1 MEYVLSIVLLLVG
14 FVLLVKGADFFVSS
28 SASIARKFNVSPLV
42 IGLTLVA
49 LGTSLPELA
58 VSFVA
63 SLTVAPG
70 ATADIAMGNVVGSS
84 IANIALILGLTAV
97 TMPVRTAKS
106 MRTKEFPFLIISTIL
121 ILVFSVWFQS
131 STMIVWWEALI
142 LLLAFIAYI
151 IVMIVT
157 SKNTEIVEEYQLL
170 NPKKSIIMLILGLV
184 GVTLG
189 GYMVTEGASSLATN
203 VLVQIFSM
211 TETKAITLV
220 GLTVVAVGTSLPE
233 MVTSVAAAKK
243 GENEI
248 AFGNLVGS
256 NIFNVLFIIGLSGL
270 VTPLGINPDVII
282 DLWLLL
288 GFVVIAV
295 VFAISK
301 SVINKKEGFT
311 LVLLYVAYIVYIVFR
326 AFNG

>member
-233 MVTSVAAAKK
+233 MVTSVVAAKK